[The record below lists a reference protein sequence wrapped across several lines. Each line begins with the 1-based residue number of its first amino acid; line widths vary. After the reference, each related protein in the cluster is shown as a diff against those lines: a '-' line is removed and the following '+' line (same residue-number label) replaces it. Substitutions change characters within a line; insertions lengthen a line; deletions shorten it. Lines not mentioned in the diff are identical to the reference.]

1 MTGLDPNVHPFLEF
15 KIFERL
21 SWVEND
27 YFKLLCG
34 DGLVIVSND
43 FDELFYL
50 GVLYHIPDSIRMLRT
65 IRHSI
70 KKGLTL
76 IIDCKGCLENN
87 LAIGFII
94 RDRYI

>member
-50 GVLYHIPDSIRMLRT
+50 GVLYHIPDSIRMLCT

-87 LAIGFII
+87 LAICFII
-94 RDRYI
+94 RDRLI